1 MKVNKKDNNTIL
13 HEAIELSKV
22 EKVTDANFDID
33 NIKSPYLYIINIYG
47 ESFIDIFIIVSEKV

>member
-33 NIKSPYLYIINIYG
+33 NIKSPYLYIINI
-47 ESFIDIFIIVSEKV
+47 